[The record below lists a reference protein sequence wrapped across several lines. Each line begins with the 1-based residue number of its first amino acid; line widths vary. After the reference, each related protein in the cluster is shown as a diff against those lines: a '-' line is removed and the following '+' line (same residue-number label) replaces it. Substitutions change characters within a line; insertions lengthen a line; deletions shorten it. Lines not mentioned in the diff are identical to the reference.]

1 MMWCTIHLVK
11 TLLSRLLGSTGGVM
25 GIACAK
31 SHIPDNTRVA
41 AVASSIWTEYYK
53 ASEASLQGRQLDMLL
68 LDMEVRGWR
77 HSET

>member
-1 MMWCTIHLVK
+1 
-11 TLLSRLLGSTGGVM
+11 M